1 MLVQIHMIQ
10 NHAPSNL
17 NRDDTGSPKEALFG
31 GVNRA
36 RISSQCLKRS
46 IRQSEVFRETM
57 ADHLGVRTR
66 RMPLELKALL
76 EEQGVEA
83 EAVEAIVRKATIFG
97 SDKESE
103 DGTTRQL
110 VFLGNDELTGLADQ
124 LLDLYQETDSKTFA
138 KMKRDELEKQVKSV
152 LPRSVDIALFG
163 RMTTSATFEDVQ
175 AAAQVAHAIS
185 TTRAEHQFDYF
196 TAVDDLKTDVD
207 DEQGAGMI
215 GDVEFNSA
223 TYYKYFAIDATALT
237 RNLGGDSETARR
249 SITAFL
255 RAAAL
260 ATPSGKQ
267 NTFAAHNPPD
277 AILVEVSESHVP
289 VNYVNAFVEPVRVA
303 AGGGD
308 VVTVS
313 VQRLTDY
320 STDLNRAYGL
330 TRARAALTTRGMNI
344 EGAEVAETLDALAQW
359 VTEKLATA
367 SEV

>member
-17 NRDDTGSPKEALFG
+17 NRDDTGSPKEAVFG

-46 IRQSEVFRETM
+46 IRQSEIFRETM
-57 ADHLGVRTR
+57 AEYLGVRTR
-66 RMPLELKALL
+66 RMPLELEALL
-76 EEQGVEA
+76 EKRGVA
-83 EAVEAIVRKATIFG
+83 ADAVAAIMRKATIFG

-110 VFLGNDELTGLADQ
+110 IFLGKDELAGLADQ
-124 LLDLYQETDSKTFA
+124 LLDLYQSDPKAFS

-175 AAAQVAHAIS
+175 ASAQVAHAIS
-185 TTRAEHQFDYF
+185 TTRVEHQFDYF
-196 TAVDDLKTDVD
+196 TAVDDLKTDAD
-207 DEQGAGMI
+207 DDQGAGMI

-223 TYYKYFAIDATALT
+223 TYYKYFAIDFSALT
-237 RNLGGDSETARR
+237 ENLGGDAETARR
-249 SITAFL
+249 SVAAFI

-260 ATPSGKQ
+260 ATPTGKQ

-277 AILVEVSESHVP
+277 AVLVEVSASHVP
-289 VNYVNAFVEPVRVA
+289 VNYANAFVEPVRA
-303 AGGGD
+303 AGGKD
-308 VVTVS
+308 VVAAS
-313 VQRLTDY
+313 VQRLSDY
-320 STDLNRAYGL
+320 SADLNRAYDL
-330 TRARAALTTRGMNI
+330 ARERAALTTRGMSV
-344 EGAEVAETLDALAQW
+344 EGAEPAETLNALAQW
-359 VTEKLATA
+359 AIAQLADATQA
-367 SEV
+367 

>member
-17 NRDDTGSPKEALFG
+17 NRDDTGSPKEAVFG

-57 ADHLGVRTR
+57 GDHLGVRTR
-66 RMPLELKALL
+66 RMPLELEALL
-76 EEQGVEA
+76 EGRGVA
-83 EAVEAIVRKATIFG
+83 ADAVEAIMRKATIFG

-110 VFLGNDELTGLADQ
+110 IFLGKDELAGLADQ
-124 LLDLYQETDSKTFA
+124 LLDLYQADPKAFA
-138 KMKRDELEKQVKSV
+138 KMNRDELEKQVKSV

-185 TTRAEHQFDYF
+185 TTRVEHQFDYF
-196 TAVDDLKTDVD
+196 TAVDDLKTDAD
-207 DEQGAGMI
+207 DDHGAGMI

-223 TYYKYFAIDATALT
+223 TYYKYFAIDFSALT
-237 RNLGGDSETARR
+237 ENLAGDAETARR
-249 SITAFL
+249 SVAAFL

-260 ATPSGKQ
+260 ATPTGKQ

-277 AILVEVSESHVP
+277 AVLVEVSESHVP
-289 VNYVNAFVEPVRVA
+289 VNYANAFVEPVRAAAGKDVVA
-303 AGGGD
+303 A
-308 VVTVS
+308 S
-313 VQRLTDY
+313 VQRLSDY
-320 STDLNRAYGL
+320 SADLNRAYGL
-330 TRARAALTTRGMNI
+330 ARERAALTTRGMSVA
-344 EGAEVAETLDALAQW
+344 GAEAAETLDALAQW
-359 VTEKLATA
+359 MTAKLADA
-367 SEV
+367 PQA

>member
-17 NRDDTGSPKEALFG
+17 NRDDTGSPKEAVFG

-66 RMPLELKALL
+66 RMPLELEAVLQ
-76 EEQGVEA
+76 ERGVA
-83 EAVEAIVRKATIFG
+83 ADAVEAIMRKATIFG

-110 VFLGNDELTGLADQ
+110 IFLGSDELSGLADQ
-124 LLDLYQETDSKTFA
+124 LLDLYQKTDPKAFA

-163 RMTTSATFEDVQ
+163 RMTTSATFENVQ
-175 AAAQVAHAIS
+175 ASAQVAHAIS
-185 TTRAEHQFDYF
+185 TTRVEHQFDYF
-196 TAVDDLKTDVD
+196 TAVDDLKTDAED
-207 DEQGAGMI
+207 DQGAGMI

-223 TYYKYFAIDATALT
+223 TYYKYFAIDVTALAH
-237 RNLGGDSETARR
+237 NLGGDADTAQR
-249 SITAFL
+249 SIAAFL

-260 ATPSGKQ
+260 ATPTGKQ

-277 AILVEVSESHVP
+277 AVLVEVSASHVP
-289 VNYVNAFVEPVRVA
+289 VNYANAFVEPVRAA
-303 AGGGD
+303 AGKD
-308 VVTVS
+308 VVATS
-313 VQRLTDY
+313 VQRLSDY
-320 STDLNRAYGL
+320 SADLNRAYGL
-330 TRARAALTTRGMNI
+330 ARERAALTTRGMSI
-344 EGAEVAETLDALAQW
+344 EGAEAAETLDALSQW
-359 VTEKLATA
+359 MIAKLADA
-367 SEV
+367 PQA

>member
-17 NRDDTGSPKEALFG
+17 NRDDTGSPKEAVFG

-57 ADHLGVRTR
+57 ADYLGVRTR
-66 RMPLELKALL
+66 RMPLELETLL
-76 EEQGVEA
+76 EERGA
-83 EAVEAIVRKATIFG
+83 AADAVETIARKATIFG
-97 SDKESE
+97 SDKESD

-110 VFLGNDELTGLADQ
+110 IFLGKDELAGLADQ
-124 LLDLYQETDSKTFA
+124 LLRLYESNPKAFA
-138 KMKRDELEKQVKSV
+138 KMKRDELEKQVKSA

-175 AAAQVAHAIS
+175 ASTQVAHAIS

-196 TAVDDLKTDVD
+196 TAVDDLKSNAD
-207 DEQGAGMI
+207 DDQGAGMI

-223 TYYKYFAIDATALT
+223 TYYKYFAIDVSTLIE
-237 RNLGGDSETARR
+237 NLGGDAETARR
-249 SITAFL
+249 SVAAFL

-260 ATPSGKQ
+260 ITPTGKQ

-277 AILVEVSESHVP
+277 AVLVEVSESHVP
-289 VNYVNAFVEPVRVA
+289 VNYANAFVEPVRAVADKDVVA
-303 AGGGD
+303 A
-308 VVTVS
+308 S
-313 VQRLTDY
+313 VERLSDY
-320 STDLNRAYGL
+320 SADLNRTYGL
-330 TRARAALTTRGMNI
+330 ARERAALTTRGMSI
-344 EGAEVAETLDALAQW
+344 EGAQAAETLDDLAQW
-359 VTEKLATA
+359 VTAQLAA
-367 SEV
+367 VPQA

>member
-17 NRDDTGSPKEALFG
+17 NRDDTGSPKEAVFG

-66 RMPLELKALL
+66 RMPLELETVLQKR
-76 EEQGVEA
+76 GVA
-83 EAVEAIVRKATIFG
+83 ADAVAAIMRKATIFG

-110 VFLGNDELTGLADQ
+110 IFLGPDELAGLADQ
-124 LLDLYQETDSKTFA
+124 LLDLYDKDPKAFS

-185 TTRAEHQFDYF
+185 TTRVEHQFDYF
-196 TAVDDLKTDVD
+196 TAVDDLKSDAD
-207 DEQGAGMI
+207 DDHGAGMI

-223 TYYKYFAIDATALT
+223 TYYKYFAIDVTALAH
-237 RNLGGDSETARR
+237 NLGGDADTARR
-249 SITAFL
+249 SIAAFL

-260 ATPSGKQ
+260 ATPTGKQ

-289 VNYVNAFVEPVRVA
+289 VNYANAFVEPVRAVA
-303 AGGGD
+303 GND
-308 VVTVS
+308 VVVAS
-313 VQRLTDY
+313 VQRLSDY
-320 STDLNRAYGL
+320 SADVNRAYGL
-330 TRARAALTTRGMNI
+330 ERSRFALTTRGMSI
-344 EGAEVAETLDALAQW
+344 EGAETAETLDSLAQSMIAI
-359 VTEKLATA
+359 LADA
-367 SEV
+367 SEG

>member
-46 IRQSEVFRETM
+46 IRQSQVFRETM
-57 ADHLGVRTR
+57 ADYLGVRTR
-66 RMPLELKALL
+66 RMPLELEALL
-76 EEQGVEA
+76 RERGVA
-83 EAVEAIVRKATIFG
+83 TDAVEAIMRKATIFG

-110 VFLGNDELTGLADQ
+110 IFLGEDELVGLAKQ
-124 LLDLYQETDSKTFA
+124 LLALYETDPKAFA
-138 KMKRDELEKQVKSV
+138 KMKRDDLEKHIRSV

-175 AAAQVAHAIS
+175 ASAQVAHAIS
-185 TTRAEHQFDYF
+185 TTRVEHQFDYF
-196 TAVDDLKTDVD
+196 TAVDDLKTDAEED
-207 DEQGAGMI
+207 RGAGMI

-223 TYYKYFAIDATALT
+223 TYYKYFAIDVTSLT
-237 RNLGGDSETARR
+237 ENIGGDEEIARR
-249 SITAFL
+249 AVAAFL

-260 ATPSGKQ
+260 ATPTGKQ

-289 VNYVNAFVEPVRVA
+289 VNYANAFVDPVRA
-303 AGGGD
+303 TGGKD
-308 VVTVS
+308 VVTTS
-313 VQRLTDY
+313 VERLSDY
-320 STDLNRAYGL
+320 ATDLNRAYGL
-330 TRARAALTTRGMNI
+330 ARRSFALTTRRGI
-344 EGAEVAETLDALAQW
+344 AIAGAESVETLDALADA
-359 VTEKLATA
+359 VTAELAA
-367 SEV
+367 APRG